1 MKYRMRPVEK
11 DAWPIQ
17 DVINA
22 LIDGGNIPREIA
34 VAVATGAITV
44 DHLELKLRVRTLE
57 GTMTGNHW
65 DYLVR
70 GLKGEFYPVQKDIFE
85 ATYEEIV

>member
-1 MKYRMRPVEK
+1 MRPVEK

-17 DVINA
+17 EIITA
-22 LIDGGNIPREIA
+22 LVSAGPIA
-34 VAVATGAITV
+34 PEVALAAAQGKITV
-44 DHLELKLRVRTLE
+44 SHVDLKLHVNTLE

-70 GLKGEFYPVQKDIFE
+70 GLKGEFYPVQKEIFE
-85 ATYEEIV
+85 ATYEAID